1 LKFIRNIF
9 SSSYSVVETALGKRV
24 ILIFSAL
31 IVDDDP
37 GVRSMLSSILED
49 EGYSVEAVDSGKEA
63 IKTCEKLPFDVALV
77 DINLPDVKGTEL
89 LHKMKQ
95 LQPKMVKIIITG
107 YPSIENAVSA
117 LNEKSDG
124 FISKPFDPQDLLA
137 MIKKLIAE
145 KQNDYLQMLKEV
157 EGAQKN
163 NPFVKYQN
171 PSSW

>member
-1 LKFIRNIF
+1 MI
-9 SSSYSVVETALGKRV
+9 V
-24 ILIFSAL
+24 SAL

-37 GVRSMLSSILED
+37 GVRNMLSSILED
-49 EGYSVEAVDSGKEA
+49 EGYSVEAVDNGREA
-63 IKTCEKLPFDVALV
+63 IKTCERLPFDVALV

-89 LHKMKQ
+89 LRKMKE

-107 YPSIENAVSA
+107 QPSIENAVRA

-124 FISKPFDPQDLLA
+124 FISKPFDPQELLA
-137 MIKKLIAE
+137 MIKKLIVE

-157 EGAQKN
+157 EDAQKN

-171 PSSW
+171 PNSW

>member
-1 LKFIRNIF
+1 
-9 SSSYSVVETALGKRV
+9 
-24 ILIFSAL
+24 LIVSAL

-37 GVRSMLSSILED
+37 AVRSMLSSILED
-49 EGYSVEAVDSGKEA
+49 EGYSVEAVDNGKEA
-63 IKTCEKLPFDVALV
+63 IRTCEKLPFDVALV

-89 LHKMKQ
+89 LHKLKQ

-107 YPSIENAVSA
+107 YPSIENAVTA

-124 FISKPFDPQDLLA
+124 FISKPFDPQELLE

-145 KQNDYLQMLKEV
+145 KQDDYLQMYQEV
-157 EGAQKN
+157 EDAQKN
-163 NPFVKYQN
+163 NPFVKYKS